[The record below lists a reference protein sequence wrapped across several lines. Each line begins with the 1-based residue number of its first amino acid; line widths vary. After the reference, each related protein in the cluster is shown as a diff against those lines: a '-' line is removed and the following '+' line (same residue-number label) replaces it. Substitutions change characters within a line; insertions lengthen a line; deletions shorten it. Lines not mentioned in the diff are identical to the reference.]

1 MKFPKKLKYT
11 REHEWVL
18 IEGNQA
24 TVGITDFAQHEL
36 GEVVYVE
43 LPKVGDSVTKDEPFG
58 VVESVKAASDVY
70 APLSGEVTE
79 TNEDL
84 TTSPE
89 LINDDP
95 YGDAWLIR
103 VDLSDLA
110 EIEQLMS
117 ADEYKHYVE
126 EEGEAD
132 ELEEEEEEDEE
143 EGDEDEIEGEEEE

>member
-1 MKFPKKLKYT
+1 MKFPKKLRYT

-70 APLSGEVTE
+70 APVSGEVSE
-79 TNEDL
+79 SNDDL
-84 TTSPE
+84 VSSPE
-89 LINDDP
+89 LLNDDP

-103 VDLSDLA
+103 VEMSDPS
-110 EIEQLMS
+110 EVEHLMT
-117 ADEYKHYVE
+117 AQDYKDYVE
-126 EEGEAD
+126 EESET
-132 ELEEEEEEDEE
+132 EEEEEFEDEE
-143 EGDEDEIEGEEEE
+143 IEEDEDEDEE